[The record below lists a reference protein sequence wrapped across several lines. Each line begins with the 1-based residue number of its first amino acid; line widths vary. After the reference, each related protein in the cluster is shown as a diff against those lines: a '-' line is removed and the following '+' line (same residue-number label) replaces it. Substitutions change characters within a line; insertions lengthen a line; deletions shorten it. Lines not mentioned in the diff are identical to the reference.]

1 MTEEVKEQ
9 QPKKRGRKPGRK
21 PGIKKKLN
29 RKEMA
34 MNNEWYARLK
44 EEEIGHDD
52 KSGEDFVYFRGLAR
66 LAEEAGKISERIID
80 SSLQTLTSNNSKY
93 YNLIAKVVVE
103 VSFDDNTIWCGV
115 ADAHQG
121 NCLKYSNHPSALA
134 ETRALARAYRRA
146 LGIHIVAFEETSTAE
161 EGVMTGEPTS
171 SQLSLIRTLAK
182 KYDIKLMDLIQRVSK
197 RDEVTVIEH
206 LNYDEAQEA
215 ARYLNN
221 EVAAEV
227 AKKERKDERQK
238 NKEERQGS

>member
-1 MTEEVKEQ
+1 MTEETKDKT
-9 QPKKRGRKPGRK
+9 PKKRGRKPGRK
-21 PGIKKKLN
+21 PGAKKKLN

-34 MNNEWYARLK
+34 VNNEWYARLK
-44 EEEIGHDD
+44 EEEIGHDE

-66 LAEEAGKISERIID
+66 LAEEAGKVSERIID
-80 SSLQTLTSNNSKY
+80 SSLESMVSSDSKY
-93 YNLIAKVVVE
+93 YKLISKVVVE
-103 VSFDDNTIWCGV
+103 VTFDDNTIWCGI
-115 ADAHQG
+115 ADAHHG
-121 NCLKYSNHPSALA
+121 NCLKYANHPSALA

-171 SQLSLIRTLAK
+171 SQVSLIRTLAK
-182 KYDIKLMDLIQRVSK
+182 KYDIKLIDVIKRVTK
-197 RDEVTVIEH
+197 RDEVTAIEH

-221 EVAAEV
+221 EVASEV

-238 NKEERQGS
+238 KKEERKRS